1 MSEPDSFSGRV
12 GLRSMAIVHDD
23 SPIGFRHAVVGALK
37 TEIISSEKIVGVVQR
52 GTTLP
57 RPSGHNTDMAL
68 MAMIEKCEWWRVY
81 DVAEA
86 GHAAIHAEPYFG
98 PDKAKA
104 YERTINEAC
113 RANSLGWRMEAGI
126 FAVVASTAQHDSAAR
141 AIEDLDAAQLK
152 TSASELREA
161 HRDLSRRP
169 RPDISGG
176 MQHAGAAIE
185 CLAREIS
192 GDTKLTLGDII
203 KKRDDLFP
211 GAYRKLADGLWGI
224 VSNQGRHIKEEGEPT
239 LEEALFVVGSIT
251 NLAAY
256 LLARRPTAPS

>member
-1 MSEPDSFSGRV
+1 MSEPDFFSGRL
-12 GLRSMAIVHDD
+12 GLRPLAIVHNDA
-23 SPIGFRHAVVGALK
+23 PIGFRHAVVGALK
-37 TEIISSEKIVGVVQR
+37 TEIISSEKIIGVVQR
-52 GTTLP
+52 GTALP
-57 RPSGHNTDMAL
+57 RPPGHVTNTVL
-68 MAMIEKCEWWRVY
+68 MAMIEQCEWWRVF

-86 GHAAIHAEPYFG
+86 GYTAIHAEQYFG
-98 PDKAKA
+98 PNKALT
-104 YERTINEAC
+104 YERAINEAC
-113 RANSLGWRMEAGI
+113 RANSLGWKLESGI
-126 FAVVASTAQHDSAAR
+126 FAVISSTAQHDDAAR
-141 AIEDLDAAQLK
+141 IIRDLDSAQLR

-169 RPDISGG
+169 LPDISGG

-203 KKRDDLFP
+203 KKHDDLFP
-211 GAYRKLADGLWGI
+211 GAYRKMADGMWGI

-256 LLARRPTAPS
+256 LLARRPPAR

>member
-1 MSEPDSFSGRV
+1 MSESDSFSGRL

-23 SPIGFRHAVVGALK
+23 APIGFRHAVIGALK
-37 TEIISSEKIVGVVQR
+37 AEIVSSETIIGVVQR

-57 RPSGHNTDMAL
+57 RPPGHIINTIL
-68 MAMIEKCEWWRVY
+68 MAMIEKCEWWRVF

-86 GHAAIHAEPYFG
+86 GHAAIYAESYLG
-98 PDKAKA
+98 PDRAKA
-104 YERTINEAC
+104 FERAINEAC
-113 RANSLGWRMEAGI
+113 RANGLGWKMKEGI
-126 FAVVASTAQHDSAAR
+126 FAVVASTAQYDSAASI
-141 AIEDLDAAQLK
+141 IENLDTAQLK

-169 RPDISGG
+169 FPDISGG

-185 CLAREIS
+185 CLTREIS

-203 KKRDDLFP
+203 KKREDLFP
-211 GAYRKLADGLWGI
+211 GAYRKMADAMWGI

-251 NLAAY
+251 NLSAY
-256 LLARRPTAPS
+256 LLARRRTAR

>member
-12 GLRSMAIVHDD
+12 GLRSMAIIHDD
-23 SPIGFRHAVVGALK
+23 APIGFRHAVVGALK
-37 TEIISSEKIVGVVQR
+37 AEIISSETIIGVVQR
-52 GTTLP
+52 GTALP
-57 RPSGHNTDMAL
+57 RPPGHVTNTVL
-68 MAMIEKCEWWRVY
+68 MPLIENCEWWRVY

-86 GHAAIHAEPYFG
+86 GYAAIHAERYFG

-104 YERTINEAC
+104 FERAINEAC
-113 RANSLGWRMEAGI
+113 RANSLGWKMEAGI
-126 FAVVASTAQHDSAAR
+126 FAVVASTEQHDSAAR
-141 AIEDLDAAQLK
+141 IIEKLDAAQLK

-169 RPDISGG
+169 LPDISGG

-203 KKRDDLFP
+203 KKHDDLFP
-211 GAYRKLADGLWGI
+211 GAYRKMADAMWGI

-256 LLARRPTAPS
+256 LLARRPTAR